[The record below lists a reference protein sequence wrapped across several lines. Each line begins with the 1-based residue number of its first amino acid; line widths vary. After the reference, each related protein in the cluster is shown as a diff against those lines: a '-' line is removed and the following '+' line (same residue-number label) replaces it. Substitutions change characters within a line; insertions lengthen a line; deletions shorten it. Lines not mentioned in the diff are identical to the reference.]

1 MDYKIKMQE
10 WLDSDLVS
18 EEDKKQIRL
27 SSVDTQK
34 EMFSTYIHFG
44 TAGMRALLGPGTS
57 RLNLITV
64 RKAAIGLANYLLSTY
79 NDEVRERGIAISF
92 DNRHYSRNSETY
104 PLRSSTRWEYRS
116 TPSAIRIRLRNSPI
130 PSESLTP
137 SPVS

>member
-27 SSVDTQK
+27 ANEDTQK

-64 RKAAIGLANYLLSTY
+64 RKAAIGLADFLLATY
-79 NDEVRERGIAISF
+79 KDEVRERG
-92 DNRHYSRNSETY
+92 NQLSR
-104 PLRSSTRWEYRS
+104 
-116 TPSAIRIRLRNSPI
+116 
-130 PSESLTP
+130 
-137 SPVS
+137 